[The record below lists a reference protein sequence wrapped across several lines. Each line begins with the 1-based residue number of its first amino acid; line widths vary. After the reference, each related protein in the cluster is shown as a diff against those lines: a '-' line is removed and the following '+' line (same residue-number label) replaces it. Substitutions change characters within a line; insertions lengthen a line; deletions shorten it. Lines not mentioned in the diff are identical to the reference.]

1 MSLPLGAGLHAAL
14 VFTVWDLCSYFG
26 SNRHDAPLP
35 LHFVELS
42 PLCLQ
47 VAMSHRHDASCIDSC
62 APAPMPGLGGM
73 MLADDGLGVLRVVGV
88 GVLTYIGM
96 VVLLRLSG
104 NRTLSKMNSFDLV
117 VTVAFGSALA
127 SVLIDKKIPL
137 TVGLG
142 AIAVLIMLQFIV
154 TWLSVRSPGF
164 NRLVKTQP
172 TLLVHEGQMRKD
184 AMRRVRVTE
193 DEILGAL
200 RKHGIG
206 DMRKAGAV
214 VMESDGSLS
223 VIMRSRLG
231 DKGVLHHVDGYH

>member
-1 MSLPLGAGLHAAL
+1 
-14 VFTVWDLCSYFG
+14 
-26 SNRHDAPLP
+26 
-35 LHFVELS
+35 
-42 PLCLQ
+42 
-47 VAMSHRHDASCIDSC
+47 
-62 APAPMPGLGGM
+62 
-73 MLADDGLGVLRVVGV
+73 MLADSELDVLRIVGV

-117 VTVAFGSALA
+117 VTVAFGSTLA
-127 SVLIDKKIPL
+127 SVLIDEKIPL
-137 TVGLG
+137 TVGLV

-164 NRLVKTQP
+164 NRLVKTRP
-172 TLLVHEGQMRKD
+172 TLLMLEGQMRKD

-193 DEILGAL
+193 DEIFGAL

-206 DMRKAGAV
+206 DMHKAGAV

-223 VIMRSRLG
+223 VIACSQLG
-231 DKGVLHHVDGYH
+231 DKAVLHRVDGYP